1 MGINQVGEKT
11 MRYRHLHIAV
21 ATAAL
26 AALPLVAAAQT
37 TNVPPSHQTGFY
49 IGAGGGLTN
58 ASVDAAT
65 FAPPAGTA
73 WDKEDTAGAVKGFVG
88 YRFHKY
94 FGIEGGYYYL
104 GKMTQTYGGGGGA
117 GTAESTLDAWML
129 DAIGYLPLNEG
140 FSFIGRLGAVNGTLE
155 NKLVG
160 TTPANLLPVSQS
172 NTNFTWGLGAQL
184 DISNRWAIR
193 AEYENLGKFGGTN
206 TGEMRVNLWSA
217 SGIFKF

>member
-1 MGINQVGEKT
+1 MGTNQVGEKT
-11 MRYRHLHIAV
+11 MKYRHLHIAV

-37 TNVPPSHQTGFY
+37 PQVPPSHQTGFY
-49 IGAGGGLTN
+49 LGAGGGLTN
-58 ASVDAAT
+58 ASLDNAT
-65 FAPPAGTA
+65 FAPPAGTG
-73 WDKEDTAGAVKGFVG
+73 WSSDDNAGAAKGFVG

-104 GKMTQTYGGGGGA
+104 GKVTQTYAGAGGA

-129 DAIGYLPLNEG
+129 DAVGYLPLNEG
-140 FSFIGRLGAVNGTLE
+140 FSFIGRVGAVNT
-155 NKLVG
+155 NIDTKLVG
-160 TTPANLLPVSQS
+160 TTPANLLPVSQG

-184 DISNRWAIR
+184 DIDRRFALR
-193 AEYENLGKFGGTN
+193 AEYENLGKFGGTS

-217 SGIFKF
+217 SGIIKF

>member
-1 MGINQVGEKT
+1 
-11 MRYRHLHIAV
+11 MRYGHLHIAA

-26 AALPLVAAAQT
+26 ATLPTFAAAQT
-37 TNVPPSHQTGFY
+37 PSVPPSHQTGFY
-49 IGAGGGLTN
+49 IGAGGGLMN
-58 ASVDAAT
+58 ASIDSST

-73 WDKEDTAGAVKGFVG
+73 WDKEDSAGAAKGFVG

-104 GKMTQTYGGGGGA
+104 GKITQTYGGAGGS
-117 GTAESTLDAWML
+117 GTVESSLDAWML
-129 DAIGYLPLNEG
+129 DAVGYIPLNSG
-140 FSFIGRLGAVNGTLE
+140 FSFIGRVGAVNGSIDT
-155 NKLVG
+155 KLVG

-184 DISNRWAIR
+184 DINNRWAIR
-193 AEYENLGKFGGTN
+193 AEYEDLGKFGGIS